1 MNREV
6 KTVRISCYVPE
17 RVAQALENL
26 LDRDYGNTKGDVITR
41 ALLEAQTRHIPA
53 SRKPTGALVWR
64 RVRKL
69 KPGSQPVLQVQE
81 EQA

>member
-17 RVAQALENL
+17 RVAQALEDL
-26 LDRDYGNTKGDVITR
+26 RDTAYGYTKSDVIAR
-41 ALLEAQTRHIPA
+41 ALLEAQARHIPS
-53 SRKPTGALVWR
+53 SRKPTGALAWR

-69 KPGSQPVLQVQE
+69 EPGSQPVLQVQE